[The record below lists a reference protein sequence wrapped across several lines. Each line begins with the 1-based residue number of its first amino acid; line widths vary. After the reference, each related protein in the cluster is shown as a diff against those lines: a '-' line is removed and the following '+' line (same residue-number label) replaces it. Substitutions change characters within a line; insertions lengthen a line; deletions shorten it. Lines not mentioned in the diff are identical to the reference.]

1 MRARTWIGWIVTGL
15 MAAFMLLSAVPDVL
29 RIPDAL
35 LVFKHLGY
43 PPYLLVFLGTAKILG
58 VVAVLIPGLPRI
70 KEWAFAGLTFDV
82 TGALY
87 SHLSIG
93 DPPGAWTPAVIA
105 LALVGGSYIAYRMR
119 RSPDRTSTSS
129 GPTVR
134 SDDSRNGTPVRIEH
148 VNPRYSITTARPQD
162 LARLPAIELAAARL
176 LAGHAPESVLN
187 ETTSP
192 VVLKKAQR

>member
-1 MRARTWIGWIVTGL
+1 
-15 MAAFMLLSAVPDVL
+15 MAAFMLLSAVPDLL
-29 RIPDAL
+29 RISNAL

-58 VVAVLIPGLPRI
+58 VVVVLVPGLPRL

-105 LALVGGSYIAYRMR
+105 LALVGGSYIAYQMR
-119 RSPDRTSTSS
+119 RSSNHTSTHSEPACDRT
-129 GPTVR
+129 V
-134 SDDSRNGTPVRIEH
+134 VME
-148 VNPRYSITTARPQD
+148 PRF
-162 LARLPAIELAAARL
+162 
-176 LAGHAPESVLN
+176 GLN
-187 ETTSP
+187 M
-192 VVLKKAQR
+192 